1 MKPITEVDIVLAS
14 PSDTKP
20 ERDAAERVIK
30 RLNEN
35 YCREHALHLVLSRWE
50 NVSPRFHPRGPQGAI
65 DEALCIPSVDILIG
79 IFWQRFGTPV
89 KGEAASGTVHE
100 FEQAYRCWKA
110 DGKPEIMFYFKTEG
124 TKRQPDVDEAEQFAH
139 LLRFKKEFP
148 GEGLYRDFPST
159 PEFEELLERNLREV
173 LGRLLSGM
181 ASAPPA
187 PLPLGAAHSVA
198 GHFQIQAKAVV
209 FTHFGHLGD
218 IDAQSATPAV
228 AARYQ
233 SVLESYCRCQHVGIV
248 YVYVDHVLRKLIAAE
263 HAALLDDERRRLE
276 QRLHREERALIEW
289 LEDREE
295 VARKRLG
302 MGKSDGP
309 RFFYVGHDQLIELFD
324 ALREVDP
331 KLIDELHGPGGKFT
345 YDSPKFVEAVIRLA
359 RGDTAHLAMHPVVR
373 IDEDACANDEAISL
387 LLNRFAED
395 NGNRP
400 YYFFSGCY
408 GSSAATDY
416 LNDFAVRTH
425 WFTPVGSC
433 KADNLPGDVRRQI
446 EIFLADIGQLGARQL
461 TDGTAPCSKAIRQL
475 PRTTRPSPQVI
486 SGAGLIMS
494 RKAVDLLPPFMNLGN
509 MTVWVDDYL
518 KRRLH
523 ETLGD
528 ISPHDVERVA
538 EAKFLQDRHPQGV
551 TPKDMELAADYFP
564 RLLRGCLFLA
574 IIDGPHDSPTPYGRL
589 IRDIVS
595 FNAAANDA
603 LLDRGKP
610 GGLAFYAD
618 LLETAKGRLGQVLRS
633 WSSSEFADTELGRW
647 VAAQGPQQ
655 ADEFCK
661 QVADD
666 AIAYA
671 RLAGRWHIFVRAI
684 QRLPYYGTKWLFE
697 PVPTKEAHS

>member
-1 MKPITEVDIVLAS
+1 MKPITEVAIVLAS
-14 PSDTKP
+14 PSDTSA
-20 ERDAAERVIK
+20 ERDAAERVVK
-30 RLNEN
+30 RLNDG
-35 YCREHALHLVLSRWE
+35 YCREHALHVVLSRWE
-50 NVSPRFHPRGPQGAI
+50 NVSPQFHPLGPQGAL
-65 DEALCIPSVDILIG
+65 DLALEIPTVDILVG
-79 IFWQRFGTPV
+79 IFWQRIGTPV
-89 KGEAASGTVHE
+89 KGGSASGTVHE
-100 FEQAYRCWKA
+100 FEQAYRCWKVGGA
-110 DGKPEIMFYFKTEG
+110 PEIMFYFKTE
-124 TKRQPDVDEAEQFAH
+124 TAERQPNVDEAEQFAR
-139 LLRFKKEFP
+139 LLRFKREFP
-148 GEGLYRDFPST
+148 GEGLYRDFLST
-159 PEFEELLERNLREV
+159 SEFEELLEMNLREV

-181 ASAPPA
+181 AYA
-187 PLPLGAAHSVA
+187 PLTPASLGAAHR
-198 GHFQIQAKAVV
+198 FQAKAVV

-218 IDAQSATPAV
+218 IDPQGAPREV

-248 YVYVDHVLRKLIAAE
+248 YAYVDHFLRTLIASE
-263 HAALLDDERRRLE
+263 RTTMSIDEKRRLE
-276 QRLHREERALIEW
+276 QRLHKEERALIEW
-289 LEDREE
+289 LEGREE
-295 VARKRLG
+295 AARKRLG

-309 RFFYVGHDQLIELFD
+309 RFFYVGYDQLIELFD

-345 YDSPKFVEAVIRLA
+345 YDSPKFIEAVIRLA

-373 IDEDACANDEAISL
+373 IDEDARANDEAISL
-387 LLNRFAED
+387 LLDRFTED
-395 NGNRP
+395 SGNRP

-408 GSSAATDY
+408 GSSSTTDY

-425 WFTPVGSC
+425 WFTPIGTR
-433 KADNLPGDVRRQI
+433 KADSLPELVSHQI
-446 EIFLADIGQLGARQL
+446 ETFLADISRLGARQL
-461 TDGTAPCSKAIRQL
+461 IDGTTPCSRALREL

-494 RKAVDLLPPFMNLGN
+494 RKAVDLLPPFMNMGN

-528 ISPHDVERVA
+528 ISPHDIERDA

-551 TPKDMELAADYFP
+551 TPVDMKLAADYFP

-595 FNAAANDA
+595 FNTAANDERLA
-603 LLDRGKP
+603 LGEPDGQ
-610 GGLAFYAD
+610 AFYAY
-618 LLETAKGRLGQVLRS
+618 LLETAKGRLGQVLQS
-633 WSSSEFADTELGRW
+633 WTSAEFADTELGRW
-647 VAAQGPQQ
+647 VAVQGQEQ

-697 PVPTKEAHS
+697 PVPTKEGHS